1 MKMKKLFKMLVLAL
15 LICISVQN
23 GSYAM
28 DEEYEYDPLLYNAAF
43 DAMTTVIYNK
53 DGILVDP
60 YDGKPFKERN
70 TWVKF
75 GDDKLKYEDIAND
88 QQKNY
93 DYQAESLFYI
103 NWVDAN
109 GKIDKSKKYDDVNNR
124 RAYDI
129 TRFIIKKNPANKKDV
144 IVIMKNTNTG
154 EIRKTVVPYGKKK
167 ERPLDYGHY
176 TIEKMY
182 QEGVD
187 NKEFKI
193 TPDRSEITLNEQ
205 TRTNYDNDIYLTVGE
220 NTEYKEEQKKKQE
233 EEKKKAEEEKKKA
246 EEEKKRAEEEKKKAE
261 EEKKKSEEKRQKEE
275 QLKKENEEK
284 QRKYE
289 EKLAQQKLQQEQQ
302 KAKQKHITI
311 AVIVTSLILIGAGIV
326 LYKKRK

>member
-1 MKMKKLFKMLVLAL
+1 MKLKNLFKMLAITL
-15 LICISVQN
+15 LICLSVQVS
-23 GSYAM
+23 SYAM
-28 DEEYEYDPLLYNAAF
+28 DDPEYDGIQYGAAF

-75 GDDKLKYEDIAND
+75 GDGKLKYEDIAND

-93 DYQAESLFYI
+93 DYQAESLYYI

-109 GKIDKSKKYDDVNNR
+109 GKIDKSKKYDDVKDR

-129 TRFIIKKNPANKKDV
+129 MRFIIKKNPANKKDV
-144 IVIMKNTNTG
+144 IVILKNTNTG
-154 EIRKTVVPYGKKK
+154 ETRKTVVPYGKKK

-176 TIEKMY
+176 VIEKMY

-187 NKEFKI
+187 NKEFEI
-193 TPDRSEITLNEQ
+193 IPDRSEITLNDL
-205 TRTNYDNDIYLTVGE
+205 TRTNYDNDIYLTVAE
-220 NTEYKEEQKKKQE
+220 NKQYKEEQKKKQE
-233 EEKKKAEEEKKKA
+233 EEKKKQEEEKKRQEEEKKKA
-246 EEEKKRAEEEKKKAE
+246 
-261 EEKKKSEEKRQKEE
+261 EEKRQKEE

-302 KAKQKHITI
+302 KAKQKRITI
-311 AVIVTSLILIGAGIV
+311 AVVVASVILIATGFV
-326 LYKKRK
+326 LYKKRR